1 MMQTF
6 RKISLYAATLWLGMQ
21 IMAGYIAAPVL
32 FKMLPKMQAGE
43 IAGVLFDILLL
54 ERACRLGHG
63 TGCRLCRPNPAANR
77 PAAFFIVRPCRQPI
91 FGYTRYRGTEIR
103 A

>member
-43 IAGVLFDILLL
+43 IAGVLFDILSWSGL
-54 ERACRLGHG
+54 AVWG
-63 TGCRLCRPNPAANR
+63 TVLACRLCRPNPAANR